1 MNCYQDEFDQTNGLR
16 YLNHAAVA
24 LWPRRA
30 ADAVSAF
37 ARGERRPRRQRL
49 IRNG

>member
-24 LWPRRA
+24 PGL
-30 ADAVSAF
+30 DAPPT
-37 ARGERRPRRQRL
+37 R
-49 IRNG
+49 

>member
-24 LWPRRA
+24 
-30 ADAVSAF
+30 
-37 ARGERRPRRQRL
+37 
-49 IRNG
+49 

>member
-24 LWPRRA
+24 PW
-30 ADAVSAF
+30 
-37 ARGERRPRRQRL
+37 
-49 IRNG
+49 

>member
-24 LWPRRA
+24 PWPRRA
-30 ADAVSAF
+30 ADAVSEL
-37 ARGERRPRRQRL
+37 RWTDPG
-49 IRNG
+49 RNLE